1 MQKQTINWRLVG
13 DLLVGLRR
21 YLILGAVSVLMSTI
35 LSYLIP
41 LVSSFTIDYVIG
53 GQEPSL
59 PGFLQSF
66 TAGLGSRTFLSQNLL
81 LCALTLVVLTLLN
94 GLFTFLRN
102 RSMALVS
109 EGVAKT
115 LRDKLYAHLQ
125 SVPYDYH
132 KHTSTGDLVQRC
144 TSDVD
149 MVRRFIGMQMLEIV
163 RALTMVIVAAV
174 IMFSIHVPMALISM
188 CTLPFLCLI
197 SFIYYK
203 KVRKYFTYSD
213 EAEGELS
220 ATLQENLTG
229 VRVVRAFGQQ
239 KSEVEKFTEKNRAY
253 KRITAKLNTLLGVYW
268 GGTDGIGYLQIG
280 ISTLAGVYF
289 AATGKFSLGNVL
301 VFTTY
306 TSMLTWPVR
315 QLGRI
320 LSDLG
325 KAGVSL
331 GRLDEILS
339 AEPEREPGRALRPEI
354 QGNIEFRHV
363 CFGYD
368 RYDDVLK
375 DISFSVKAG
384 QTIAILGS
392 TGSGKTSL
400 VQLLQRLYQC
410 TRGEILIDGVN
421 VDDIEHEHL
430 RKNIGIVL
438 QEPFLYSRT
447 IMENIRMVAPMASNE
462 EIYAVAKA
470 AAIHDVI
477 QRFDQ
482 GYDTVVGERGVTLSG
497 GQQQRV
503 AIARTLMQNAP
514 ILIFD
519 DSMSAVDTET
529 DAAIRSA
536 LASIRGTRTTFII
549 SHRITTLRESDNI
562 LVLDGGRLVQEGT
575 HDALMAQDGMY
586 RQIAEIQSMQKAD
599 AWKGEQI

>member
-1 MQKQTINWRLVG
+1 MQKQKINWRLVG
-13 DLLVGLRR
+13 SLLLGFRR
-21 YLILGAVSVLMSTI
+21 YLVLGAVSVLLGTI

-59 PGFLQSF
+59 PGFLQPLLG
-66 TAGLGSRTFLSQNLL
+66 GLGDRDFLTRNLIV
-81 LCALTLVVLTLLN
+81 CAAILVGLTLLN
-94 GLFTFLRN
+94 GLFSLLRG

-109 EGVAKT
+109 EGVAKK
-115 LRDKLYAHLQ
+115 LRDRLYAHLQ
-125 SVPYDYH
+125 AVPYDYH
-132 KHTSTGDLVQRC
+132 KHSSTGELVQRC

-149 MVRRFIGMQMLEIV
+149 MVRRFIGMQLLEII
-163 RALTMVIVAAV
+163 RALTMVVVAAV

-188 CTLPFLCLI
+188 STLPFLCVI
-197 SFIYYK
+197 SFVYYK
-203 KVRKYFTYSD
+203 KVRSYFTYSD

-239 KSEVEKFTEKNRAY
+239 KSEMEKFTQKNRAY
-253 KRITAKLNTLLGVYW
+253 KEITAKLNTLLGVYW

-289 AATGKFSLGNVL
+289 AATGQFSLGNVI

-325 KAGVSL
+325 KAAVSL

-339 AEPEREPGRALRPEI
+339 AEPEQEPGKALKPEI
-354 QGNIEFRHV
+354 TGNIEFRNV

-375 DISFSVKAG
+375 DVSFSVKPG

-400 VQLLQRLYQC
+400 VQLMQRLYTC
-410 TRGEILIDGVN
+410 TSGEILLDGVN
-421 VDDIEHEHL
+421 VNDIEHEHL

-447 IMENIRMVAPMASNE
+447 IMENIRMVAPTATNE
-462 EIYAVAKA
+462 EIYSVAKA
-470 AAIHDVI
+470 AAIHDVVK
-477 QRFDQ
+477 RFDL

-536 LASIRGTRTTFII
+536 LASIRGTCTTFII

-562 LVLDGGRLVQEGT
+562 LVLDGGRLIQQGT
-575 HDALMAQDGMY
+575 HEQLMAEDGMY
-586 RQIAEIQSMQKAD
+586 RQIAEIQSLQKTD
-599 AWKGEQI
+599 IMEDKEQ